1 MATLAH
7 DLKFGLR
14 MLLKSPVVSGV
25 AALSLALGIA
35 ANAGMF
41 ALLDGFLWN
50 PLPWPDQDELVV
62 FQEQRDGEAI
72 ELAAGVSVANYRD
85 YVEASQSFES
95 TFLYGIE
102 LANLTGVEV
111 PEQLQVVV
119 ATPDIFDV
127 LEVQPAIGRGFLPDE
142 GAEGRGNLLVLT
154 HDFWERR
161 FLADRAVLGQTLTI
175 DGTQYT
181 VIGVMPEDFDMV
193 PANVQA
199 IRPTDYD
206 GELDNRGNHGY
217 LAFGRLRA
225 GVTPDQAEAALAPV
239 SQRLAD
245 EFPEAKRGRT
255 LRITPMGDFFPGS
268 TDRQMVVILTAVTLF
283 GLLIACANVANL
295 LLGRAEVRQKEISV
309 RTALGAGRARILR
322 QLLTESVTLGMVA
335 GGIGVLLSIYF
346 IRWISTAMPP
356 EMPRSMI
363 PTLSP
368 TVLLLTVAA
377 SVGAGVVFG
386 LAPALHATSG
396 ELREGLGEGSRGGT
410 AGRRRKRLRNTFVIG
425 EFAVA
430 LALLTGAGLMMQAF
444 DSVANTDAG
453 FDTDGLLSFR
463 LSVLEDRY
471 ADDAAVVAYQ
481 EELLRALKEIPGA
494 TDVAVMSSLPRGRN
508 TDRTRYSVDGRP
520 VLEAVEQPSATFQAV
535 NPDYFAALDVEL
547 IGGRLLEDSDRADG
561 QRVALV
567 SQALAALEFPEE
579 DALGKTITVRG
590 ESRMIVGI
598 VEDVMHERIQ
608 LAGRSGEAIY
618 LPIAQY
624 PLRNPSF
631 AIRSAGELARL
642 STDVRQAIWSVEAD
656 QPIAQLRTVQAHI
669 DESLAGP
676 KALSLFL
683 MIIGAVALALAAMGI
698 YGVMAHAVEQQRREI
713 GIRMALGAGRGT
725 VVGMVTRTGL
735 FLAGTGMLLG
745 VPLAYLMARG
755 IGSMMNIFG
764 GTAGYGYSVGVAGAL
779 LVAALL
785 SSYLPA
791 RRASA
796 VQPAIALS
804 D

>member
-14 MLLKSPVVSGV
+14 MLLKTPVVSGV

-62 FQEQRDGEAI
+62 FQEQRDGEAV
-72 ELAAGVSVANYRD
+72 ELASGVSVANYRD
-85 YVEASQSFES
+85 YIEAGQSFES
-95 TFLYGIE
+95 AFLYGIE

-119 ATPDIFDV
+119 STPDIFEV
-127 LEVQPAIGRGFLPDE
+127 LEVQPALGRGFRPEE

-175 DGTQYT
+175 DGTQHT
-181 VIGVMPEDFDMV
+181 IIGVMPQDFDMV

-206 GELDNRGNHGY
+206 GELENRGNHGY
-217 LAFGRLRA
+217 LAFARLRA
-225 GVTPDQAEAALAPV
+225 GVTPAQAEAALAPV
-239 SQRLAD
+239 SQRLAG
-245 EFPEAKRGRT
+245 EFPEAKRGWT
-255 LRITPMGDFFPGS
+255 LRITPMGDFFPGP
-268 TDRQMVVILTAVTLF
+268 TDQRMVVILTAVTLF

-322 QLLTESVTLGMVA
+322 QLLTESVTLGVVA
-335 GGIGVLLSIYF
+335 GGIGVLLSVYL
-346 IRWISTAMPP
+346 IRWIASAMPP

-363 PTLSP
+363 PALNP
-368 TVLLLTVAA
+368 TVLFLTVAV
-377 SVGAGVVFG
+377 SLGAGVLFG
-386 LAPALHATSG
+386 LAPALHATGG

-430 LALLTGAGLMMQAF
+430 LALLTGAGFLMQAF

-471 ADDAAVVAYQ
+471 TDDGAVVVYQ
-481 EELLRALKEIPGA
+481 EELLRALNEIPGA
-494 TDVAVMSSLPRGRN
+494 TDVAVMSALPRGRN
-508 TDRTRYSVDGRP
+508 TDRARYSVDGRP
-520 VLEAVEQPSATFQAV
+520 VLDAVEQPAATFQAV
-535 NPDYFAALDVEL
+535 NADYFAALDVEL
-547 IGGRLLEDSDRADG
+547 IRGRLLEESDRADA
-561 QRVALV
+561 QPVALV
-567 SQALAALEFPEE
+567 SQALARLEFPDE

-590 ESRMIVGI
+590 ESRMVVGV

-608 LAGRSGEAIY
+608 LAGQSGEAIY

-631 AIRSAGELARL
+631 AIRSEGDPTRL
-642 STDVRQAIWSVEAD
+642 SADVRQAIWSVEAD
-656 QPIAQLRTVQAHI
+656 QPVAQLRTVQAHI

-676 KALSLFL
+676 QALSLFL
-683 MIIGAVALALAAMGI
+683 MIIGAVALSLAAMGI

-713 GIRMALGAGRGT
+713 GIRMALGAGRGK

-735 FLAGTGMLLG
+735 TLAGAGMLLG
-745 VPLAYLMARG
+745 VPLAYLMFRG
-755 IGSMMNIFG
+755 I
-764 GTAGYGYSVGVAGAL
+764 
-779 LVAALL
+779 
-785 SSYLPA
+785 
-791 RRASA
+791 
-796 VQPAIALS
+796 
-804 D
+804 